1 MDEHPS
7 IFFLPVHAHL
17 LECDLHRET
26 IVRFVFSKEKAMNYY
41 VGIDVGGT
49 KIYAVLIE
57 EAGQII
63 GRAKVKTGDD
73 PSFENVLGNVV
84 QCYQAVCQQAH
95 LDTSQIQAVGLAVP
109 SSVDHVRRI
118 IKHAPN
124 LGWINVHV
132 GNLLHDRFGKPG
144 FIDNDVNMGTFA
156 EYHLGAAKGYQSVY
170 GMFVGTGIGGGYIAN
185 GEIIRGPNNTA
196 SEVGHHIIKMNG
208 PRCNCGQRGC
218 LEAIGSKTGMIRY
231 MQKLVEKRK
240 KKTVLDRIA
249 PNWRKS
255 VGASDLRKAFEKGD
269 PVVVRAMKRSAKAIG
284 IAAANLV
291 TLVGVDAIILGGGV
305 ITESGEVL
313 LPLIKQA
320 MLKHAFANGADGVA
334 LLPAQLGD
342 DAVALG
348 AAWFVRL
355 PDKQSQLFV

>member
-1 MDEHPS
+1 
-7 IFFLPVHAHL
+7 
-17 LECDLHRET
+17 
-26 IVRFVFSKEKAMNYY
+26 MNYD

-49 KIYAVLIE
+49 KICAVLIDE
-57 EAGQII
+57 SGQII
-63 GRAKVKTGDD
+63 GRAKVKTGEDT
-73 PSFENVLGNVV
+73 SFENVMGNVA
-84 QCYQAVCQQAH
+84 QCYHAVCQQAQI
-95 LDTSQIQAVGLAVP
+95 DTAQIQAVGLAVP
-109 SSVDHVRRI
+109 SSVDHARRI

-124 LGWINVHV
+124 LGWINIRF
-132 GNLLHDRFGKPG
+132 GDLLRDKFGKPG
-144 FIDNDVNMGTFA
+144 FLDNDVNLGTFA

-185 GEIIRGPNNTA
+185 GEIIRGLNNTA

-231 MQKLVEKRK
+231 MQKQVDQKK
-240 KKTVLDRIA
+240 KKTVLDKLA
-249 PNWRKS
+249 PNWRKTI
-255 VGASDLRKAFEKGD
+255 GASDLRKAFEKGD
-269 PVVVRAMKRSAKAIG
+269 PVVVKAMQRAAQAIG
-284 IAAANLV
+284 IAAANIV

-305 ITESGEVL
+305 ITEFGEVL

-320 MLKHAFANGADGVA
+320 MLKNTFANGADGVP

-355 PDKQSQLFV
+355 PEKHAQLFV